1 MRLAILTITII
12 VILFILIYKILKYLF
27 AVEDTKTISRYQ
39 TTQTKKKKK
48 RKVQYIFQD
57 YVIIPEYKKEEYRK
71 MLYCLNITMTP
82 EQYVSNY
89 WYAPIP
95 FLFCSMIS
103 FIFFKQ
109 YVVAVVFL
117 FIALMKFTKEKNKI
131 YRAMEYRKTKIEEE
145 APNMIRYFITSIENK
160 TDIKTIF
167 EQYSE
172 IAKYLKRDI
181 DLAIIDMN
189 TTKFDKDVMINAL
202 YNLDERLNVQ
212 IMRDFL
218 TGLIEVLKGKDQH
231 NYFSLLERELKL
243 LTIRNLDRK
252 TKKVQNIAR
261 RHLFILIFNYIFIQ
275 VAMIVIFIMDF
286 IKQM

>member
-1 MRLAILTITII
+1 MRLAIITITIS
-12 VILFILIYKILKYLF
+12 VVLFILIYKILKYLF
-27 AVEDTKTISRYQ
+27 AIEDNTVLKRYQ

-48 RKVQYIFQD
+48 RKTSYLFQD
-57 YVIIPEYKKEEYRK
+57 YIFLPEYKEEEYQR
-71 MLYCLNITMTP
+71 MLYCLDIPMTP
-82 EQYVSNY
+82 EQYVSSY
-89 WYAPIP
+89 WYAPLPYLACAAIV
-95 FLFCSMIS
+95 

-109 YVVAVVFL
+109 YIVAVVFL

-131 YRAMEYRKTKIEEE
+131 YRAMDYRKIQIEEE

-261 RHLFILIFNYIFIQ
+261 RHLFVLIFNYIFIQ

>member
-1 MRLAILTITII
+1 MRPAILTITII

-243 LTIRNLDRK
+243 LMIRNLDRK

-261 RHLFILIFNYIFIQ
+261 RHLFVLIFNYIFIQ

>member
-160 TDIKTIF
+160 INIKKIF

-261 RHLFILIFNYIFIQ
+261 RHLFVLIFNYIFIQ

>member
-48 RKVQYIFQD
+48 KKVQYIFQD

-82 EQYVSNY
+82 EQYVSSY
-89 WYAPIP
+89 WYTPMP

-160 TDIKTIF
+160 TDIKKIF

-252 TKKVQNIAR
+252 TKKIQNIAR
-261 RHLFILIFNYIFIQ
+261 RHLFVLIFNYIFIQ

>member
-1 MRLAILTITII
+1 M
-12 VILFILIYKILKYLF
+12 FILIYKILKYLF

-160 TDIKTIF
+160 INIKKIF

-261 RHLFILIFNYIFIQ
+261 RHLFVLIFNYIFIQ

>member
-71 MLYCLNITMTP
+71 MLYCLDITMTP

-145 APNMIRYFITSIENK
+145 APNMIRYFITSIENR

-252 TKKVQNIAR
+252 TKKIQNIAR
-261 RHLFILIFNYIFIQ
+261 RHLFVLIFNYIFIQ

>member
-160 TDIKTIF
+160 IDIKKIF

>member
-1 MRLAILTITII
+1 MGLAILTITII

-39 TTQTKKKKK
+39 TTQTKKRRKK
-48 RKVQYIFQD
+48 KVQYMFSD

-71 MLYCLNITMTP
+71 MLYALDITMTP
-82 EQYVSNY
+82 EQYVSSY
-89 WYAPIP
+89 WYAPLP
-95 FLFCSMIS
+95 FLLVSAVTIL
-103 FIFFKQ
+103 FFKQ

-117 FIALMKFTKEKNKI
+117 FIAIMKFTKEKNKI
-131 YRAMEYRKTKIEEE
+131 YRAMDYRKIQIEEE

-160 TDIKTIF
+160 ADIKTIF
-167 EQYSE
+167 ERYSE

-181 DLAIIDMN
+181 DLTIIDMN

-261 RHLFILIFNYIFIQ
+261 RHLFFLIFNYIFIQ

>member
-1 MRLAILTITII
+1 
-12 VILFILIYKILKYLF
+12 
-27 AVEDTKTISRYQ
+27 
-39 TTQTKKKKK
+39 
-48 RKVQYIFQD
+48 
-57 YVIIPEYKKEEYRK
+57 
-71 MLYCLNITMTP
+71 MTP
-82 EQYVSNY
+82 EQYVSSY
-89 WYAPIP
+89 WYAPLPYLACAAIV
-95 FLFCSMIS
+95 

-109 YVVAVVFL
+109 YIVAVVFL

-131 YRAMEYRKTKIEEE
+131 YRAMDYRKIQIEEE

-261 RHLFILIFNYIFIQ
+261 RHLFVLIFNYIFIE

>member
-1 MRLAILTITII
+1 MRLAILTITTVI
-12 VILFILIYKILKYLF
+12 VLFVLIYKILKYLF

-39 TTQTKKKKK
+39 KTQTKKKRK

-71 MLYCLNITMTP
+71 MLYSLNITMTP

-89 WYAPIP
+89 IYAPLPSLAIATAV
-95 FLFCSMIS
+95 F
-103 FIFFKQ
+103 FIFKQ
-109 YVVAVVFL
+109 YIIVVAFL
-117 FIALMKFTKEKNKI
+117 FLAIMKFTREKNKI
-131 YRAMEYRKTKIEEE
+131 YRAMDYRKIKIEEE
-145 APNMIRYFITSIENK
+145 APNIIRYFITSIENK

-172 IAKYLKRDI
+172 IAKYLKRDV

-189 TTKFDKDVMINAL
+189 TTKSDKDVMINAL
-202 YNLDERLNVQ
+202 YNLDERLNIQ

-261 RHLFILIFNYIFIQ
+261 QHLFVLIFNYIFIQ

>member
-48 RKVQYIFQD
+48 KKVQYIFQD

-82 EQYVSNY
+82 EQYVSSY
-89 WYAPIP
+89 WYAPMP

-109 YVVAVVFL
+109 YIVAVVFL

-275 VAMIVIFIMDF
+275 VAMIVIFIIDF

>member
-1 MRLAILTITII
+1 MRLAILTITTVI
-12 VILFILIYKILKYLF
+12 VLFVLIYKILKYLF

-39 TTQTKKKKK
+39 KTQTKKKRK
-48 RKVQYIFQD
+48 RKVQYLFQD
-57 YVIIPEYKKEEYRK
+57 YIVIPEYKKEEYRK
-71 MLYCLNITMTP
+71 MLYALDITMTP
-82 EQYVSNY
+82 EQYVSSY
-89 WYAPIP
+89 WYAPLPSLAIATVC
-95 FLFCSMIS
+95 F
-103 FIFFKQ
+103 FIFKQ
-109 YVVAVVFL
+109 YIIAVAFL
-117 FIALMKFTKEKNKI
+117 FYAVIKFTREKNKI
-131 YRAMEYRKTKIEEE
+131 YRAMDYRKIKIEEE
-145 APNMIRYFITSIENK
+145 APNMIRYFITSIENR

-181 DLAIIDMN
+181 DLTIIDMN
-189 TTKFDKDVMINAL
+189 TTKSDKDVMINAL

-218 TGLIEVLKGKDQH
+218 TGLIEALKGKDQH

-261 RHLFILIFNYIFIQ
+261 QHLFVLIFNYIFIQ